1 MLNLIF
7 SRTLLLHV
15 GGTQAPRWGAIE
27 VPRKKGGEAM
37 IILVYQDWFGT
48 EEELKEWDD
57 AVKAAC
63 AKVDV

>member
-1 MLNLIF
+1 
-7 SRTLLLHV
+7 
-15 GGTQAPRWGAIE
+15 
-27 VPRKKGGEAM
+27 M

-48 EEELKEWDD
+48 EEELKEWDE